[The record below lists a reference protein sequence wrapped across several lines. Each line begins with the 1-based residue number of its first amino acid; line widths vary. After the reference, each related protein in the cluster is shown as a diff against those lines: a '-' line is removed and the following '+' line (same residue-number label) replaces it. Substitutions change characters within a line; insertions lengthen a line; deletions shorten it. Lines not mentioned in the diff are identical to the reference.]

1 MGAVLAL
8 DVGGTKLAA
17 AVFDDHVRTLGR
29 SRVPTPAGHDAEVLY
44 EALLACCVAAMRN
57 ADVTPGDLAGVGVSC
72 GGPMVWPEGEVSPLN
87 LPAWRGFP
95 LRRRLLAEFG
105 VTPVLVHNDAVG
117 VAVGEHWKGAGSG
130 TRNLLGMTV
139 STGVGGGLIV
149 DGRLYHGA
157 SGNAGHVGHVVVEPD
172 GPACV
177 CGGRGCLEAVA
188 SGPNTVR
195 RALSEGWE
203 PPAGRPADGVALAAT
218 ASAGDPVAARNLAR
232 AGRGVGVAVA
242 SCAAL
247 LDLEVVVIV
256 GGFSK
261 SGPPFWEPLQAAFQQ
276 HARMEFA
283 AACRVVPGKLM
294 DDAPLLGAAAFVL
307 DPVHYGWDPDQRPD
321 RPHPSGAPSRM
332 ESRS

>member
-8 DVGGTKLAA
+8 DIGGTKLAA
-17 AVFDDHVRTLGR
+17 AVVDGGARVLGR
-29 SRVPTPAGHDAEVLY
+29 SRVPSPVGRDPEVLY
-44 EALLACCVAAMRN
+44 EALLACCVAALRG
-57 ADVTPGDLAGVGVSC
+57 ADLTAASLAGIGVSC
-72 GGPMVWPEGEVSPLN
+72 AGPMAWPSGEVSPLN
-87 LPAWRGFP
+87 MPAWRGFP
-95 LRRRLLAEFG
+95 LRRRLLEEFE
-105 VTPVLVHNDAVG
+105 VEPVLIHNDAVG
-117 VAVGEHWKGAGSG
+117 VAVGEHWKGAGIG

-139 STGVGGGLIV
+139 STGVGGGLIL
-149 DGRLYHGA
+149 DGHLYHGT

-195 RALSEGWE
+195 RALAEGWE
-203 PPAGRPADGVALAAT
+203 PTIDRPADGAALAA
-218 ASAGDPVAARNLAR
+218 AAAAADPVAVRNLAR
-232 AGRGVGVAVA
+232 SGRGVGVAVA

-247 LDLEVVVIV
+247 LDLEVVAIV

-261 SGPPFWEPLQAAFQQ
+261 SGPHFWEPLYAAF
-276 HARMEFA
+276 HAHAQMAFA
-283 AACRVVPGKLM
+283 AACQVVPGKLL

-307 DPVHYGWDPDQRPD
+307 DSAHYGWDPDQRVDPT
-321 RPHPSGAPSRM
+321 HPTGSASRM